1 MQHENPLLQHF
12 EYPPFSKI
20 KDEHFKPAIEQAL
33 TEARQ
38 DIDEIT
44 EQSSEPNFENT
55 LEALEF
61 AGEQLGKVISIFFNL
76 NSAETNPEI
85 QKIAQEVSPLLSEF
99 SNDLLLNETL
109 FKRIKTVYENK
120 KEFNLDHEQERLL
133 DKVYKNFTRNGANLP
148 QEKQDQL
155 REIDK
160 ELSQLSLQFGENV
173 LAETNAFELHIEAE
187 SELEGI
193 PESVK
198 ESAREIAKE
207 KELSGYILTL
217 DFPTFLPVMKFAK
230 NRKLREKMLKGFGSK
245 AFKDNAL
252 NNTDNVLNIV
262 KLRYN
267 RAQLLGF
274 KTHADFVLQER
285 MAKSPENVTS
295 FLDEILVK
303 AKPAAQKEFN
313 ELKTYAEKKGQITD
327 FQKWDQSFYAEKLK
341 QEKFDLNEDELKVYF
356 ELNNVI
362 NGLFKVAH
370 KLYQV
375 NFKLNKDI
383 DVYHKDVLAYDATT
397 DDGKFIATFY
407 ADFHPRP
414 GKRDGAWMTTY
425 KDQYVKNGKEE
436 RPQVS
441 IVCNFTKPSAKQP
454 SLLTF
459 MEVTT
464 LFHEF
469 GHALHAMLGNTT
481 YPSLSGA
488 SVYWDFVELPS
499 QLMENWCYEPEA
511 LELFAKH
518 YKTGEVIPQN
528 LIDKIRKSANFMEG
542 MQTIRQV
549 SFGQLDMAWHNVNPS
564 EIKDVKAHEQKA
576 FADTDLLPDIATNC
590 MSTAF
595 GHIFQGGYSAGY
607 YSYKWAEVLDADAFE
622 LFKEKGIFDTETAQ
636 KFKENILQQGGTKD
650 PMELYKNF
658 RGQEPHPDALLKRA
672 GLLVESETTK

>member
-1 MQHENPLLQHF
+1 M
-12 EYPPFSKI
+12 
-20 KDEHFKPAIEQAL
+20 
-33 TEARQ
+33 
-38 DIDEIT
+38 
-44 EQSSEPNFENT
+44 
-55 LEALEF
+55 
-61 AGEQLGKVISIFFNL
+61 
-76 NSAETNPEI
+76 
-85 QKIAQEVSPLLSEF
+85 
-99 SNDLLLNETL
+99 
-109 FKRIKTVYENK
+109 
-120 KEFNLDHEQERLL
+120 
-133 DKVYKNFTRNGANLP
+133 
-148 QEKQDQL
+148 
-155 REIDK
+155 
-160 ELSQLSLQFGENV
+160 
-173 LAETNAFELHIEAE
+173 
-187 SELEGI
+187 
-193 PESVK
+193 
-198 ESAREIAKE
+198 
-207 KELSGYILTL
+207 
-217 DFPTFLPVMKFAK
+217 
-230 NRKLREKMLKGFGSK
+230 
-245 AFKDNAL
+245 
-252 NNTDNVLNIV
+252 
-262 KLRYN
+262 
-267 RAQLLGF
+267 
-274 KTHADFVLQER
+274 
-285 MAKSPENVTS
+285 
-295 FLDEILVK
+295 
-303 AKPAAQKEFN
+303 
-313 ELKTYAEKKGQITD
+313 
-327 FQKWDQSFYAEKLK
+327 
-341 QEKFDLNEDELKVYF
+341 NEDELKVYF